1 MFSGFRMRIYS
12 WQTESIARVCL
23 LFRAAAQASGTMLEP
38 DAVAD
43 GFAYVYID
51 LFCLQNRSNICVS
64 SCIAVDI
71 AP

>member
-1 MFSGFRMRIYS
+1 VA
-12 WQTESIARVCL
+12 TESIARVCL

-51 LFCLQNRSNICVS
+51 LFRLQNRSYCIYVS
-64 SCIAVDI
+64 HHAYCPLNGKRSQAS
-71 AP
+71 